1 MKNNTIAYLKQREM
15 IDMEDDKDQVIPP
28 TSENILDQP
37 SICGSHHQ
45 QVQDQQLD
53 CRSQVE
59 NYQD

>member
-37 SICGSHHQ
+37 SICGSHDQ

-59 NYQD
+59 NYQY

>member
-37 SICGSHHQ
+37 SICGSH
-45 QVQDQQLD
+45 DQ
-53 CRSQVE
+53 
-59 NYQD
+59 